1 MTTGELAGRLGVAPT
16 TIRSW
21 GRRYGLEPAAHTP
34 GGHRRWSPADVA
46 RLERMRALTST
57 GLAPAEAALLVRGGP
72 AEAPRFARRAAAE
85 TAHPEEGAATG
96 AVAAGAAEAAPP
108 LPVGPDGPVGPVGPG
123 ADGPDHVDGLD
134 RPDPADR
141 GDRPSTAGRPHRGDR
156 PSTAGRP
163 DGPDRPGGLDHLP
176 DGPLTG
182 PGAPTAERPDLVR
195 AALRLDSAAMDA
207 ILRAALA
214 SHGVVGAWD
223 QVITPALRAVGRLWE
238 TSGERYIDI
247 EHALTWHVSGA
258 LGRCVPRGADRRGAA
273 TVLACMPGEDHT
285 LPLQALAA
293 ALAERRLPVRMLG
306 GALPAEPLVAAVRRT
321 GPAAVGLWSQ
331 SVATVSRALAA
342 QVAAMEWGVRGARR
356 RPAVL
361 LLGPGWTGRTV
372 PGAHHPPGL
381 AEAADLCASLGR
393 E

>member
-1 MTTGELAGRLGVAPT
+1 MPGDDAEQADDSAGLTTGELAGRLGVAPT

-258 LGRCVPRGADRRGAA
+258 LGRCVPRAPTGGARPPCWRACRARTTRCRSRRSPPRWPNAGSRC
-273 TVLACMPGEDHT
+273 ACS
-285 LPLQALAA
+285 
-293 ALAERRLPVRMLG
+293 AEPFPPSRSWPPSGGPVR
-306 GALPAEPLVAAVRRT
+306 RRWGC
-321 GPAAVGLWSQ
+321 GPSP
-331 SVATVSRALAA
+331 S
-342 QVAAMEWGVRGARR
+342 
-356 RPAVL
+356 
-361 LLGPGWTGRTV
+361 
-372 PGAHHPPGL
+372 PP
-381 AEAADLCASLGR
+381 
-393 E
+393 

>member
-1 MTTGELAGRLGVAPT
+1 MKVPGDDAEQADDSAGLTTGELAGRLGVAPT

-46 RLERMRALTST
+46 RLERMRALTAT
-57 GLAPAEAALLVRGGP
+57 GLAPAEAARLVRAGP
-72 AEAPRFARRAAAE
+72 A
-85 TAHPEEGAATG
+85 
-96 AVAAGAAEAAPP
+96 
-108 LPVGPDGPVGPVGPG
+108 GPGGPVGPG
-123 ADGPDHVDGLD
+123 GPGSGDGPDHMDD
-134 RPDPADR
+134 
-141 GDRPSTAGRPHRGDR
+141 
-156 PSTAGRP
+156 
-163 DGPDRPGGLDHLP
+163 PDRPATADSRLP
-176 DGPLTG
+176 DGPQTG
-182 PGAPTAERPDLVR
+182 PGPPTAERPDLVR

-207 ILRAALA
+207 ILRSALA

-258 LGRCVPRGADRRGAA
+258 LGRFVPRGTDRRGAA

-361 LLGPGWTGRTV
+361 LLGPGWAGRTV